1 MTRRIGR
8 HGLGM
13 MRRSPC
19 TCRPELA

>member
-19 TCRPELA
+19 TCRPELV